1 MRMWMTNPKIM
12 CRQHLLGE
20 HLELHMIVG
29 CLLKGKS
36 LQGYLRKG
44 LVELSAIEKRHNE
57 LIAEMIN
64 RGYTHK
70 SPLPA
75 FGYNMTETGNV
86 NIRQNLKELLRRCK
100 ECRRKAKNNK
110 VV

>member
-1 MRMWMTNPKIM
+1 MRMWMVNPEMM

-29 CLLKGKS
+29 CLQKAKS

-44 LVELSAIEKRHNE
+44 LVELNAIEKRHNE
-57 LIAEMIN
+57 IAAEMTS
-64 RGYTHK
+64 RGYSHK

-75 FGYNMTETGNV
+75 FGYDIKNTGFV
-86 NIRQNLKELLRRCK
+86 NKRQSLKELLRRCK
-100 ECRRKAKNNK
+100 ECRRRK
-110 VV
+110 